1 MNYIGDLS
9 KYDYEVLKELAI
21 NSTNILEFGVGAS
34 TQILR
39 NFSDGNLT
47 SIETSM
53 FWIDMTKRNLKY
65 LNIEKDVNFLLYEEF
80 NPNLEQFDLVF
91 NDGIDSLRSEFGVN
105 IWKNLQVGGVIAYHD
120 TRRRKDIE
128 NVVQLIN
135 NFRNEIESV
144 IFNKDNSNITI
155 IKKKIKDDKL
165 YNDFIDID
173 KILTDSP
180 YYDWNDRENK
190 IKLSNGI
197 SIHSGYDVPDFLK

>member
-9 KYDYEVLKELAI
+9 KYDYEVLKELSS

-53 FWIDMTKRNLKY
+53 FWIDVTKRNLKY

-80 NPNLEQFDLVF
+80 NPIVEQFDLVF

-105 IWKNLQVGGVIAYHD
+105 IWKNLKVGGIIAYHD

-128 NVVQLIN
+128 NVVQLVN
-135 NFRNEIESV
+135 NFRYEIESI

-180 YYDWNDRENK
+180 YYDWNDSENK

-197 SIHSGYDVPDFLK
+197 SINPGYDVPDFLK

>member
-9 KYDYEVLKELAI
+9 KYDYEVLKELSS

-80 NPNLEQFDLVF
+80 NPIVEQFDLVF

-105 IWKNLQVGGVIAYHD
+105 IWKNLKVGGIIAYHD

-128 NVVQLIN
+128 NVVQLVN
-135 NFRNEIESV
+135 NFRNEIESI

-180 YYDWNDRENK
+180 YYDWNDSENK

-197 SIHSGYDVPDFLK
+197 SINPGYDVPDFLK

>member
-197 SIHSGYDVPDFLK
+197 SINSGYDVPDFLK